1 MVEEGLAILFILKL
15 ITGEGGEK
23 ENRTL
28 LPHCRLVE
36 LRRRFGFLRNR
47 RINGL
52 GRLEV
57 HEKFKSH
64 LNLQPSR

>member
-1 MVEEGLAILFILKL
+1 MKKETAFFGTVVVAVGAPSALA
-15 ITGEGGEK
+15 
-23 ENRTL
+23 
-28 LPHCRLVE
+28 
-36 LRRRFGFLRNR
+36 RRNGD
-47 RINGL
+47 INSL

>member
-1 MVEEGLAILFILKL
+1 MKKETTLFCSIGVAVGAPSALA
-15 ITGEGGEK
+15 
-23 ENRTL
+23 
-28 LPHCRLVE
+28 
-36 LRRRFGFLRNR
+36 RR
-47 RINGL
+47 NGDIKSR